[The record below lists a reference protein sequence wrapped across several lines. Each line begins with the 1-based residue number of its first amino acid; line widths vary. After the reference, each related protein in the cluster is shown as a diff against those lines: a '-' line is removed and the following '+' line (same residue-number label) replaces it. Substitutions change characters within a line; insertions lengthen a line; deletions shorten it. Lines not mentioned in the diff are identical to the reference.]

1 MDRLSFGLG
10 MALLAVALVGAGCAT
25 TPDARI
31 RPHRAIYEA
40 MDPEDQLRIRRGE
53 VQAGDS
59 RQVVEMALGR
69 PDRVSRVSTAEGEQ
83 EVWLYGR
90 TKPRLGFSVGVGTG
104 SVGRRSTV
112 GVGTSVGVGT
122 GGNFDY
128 HTAVTFRGNE
138 ASQVDRRQR

>member
-1 MDRLSFGLG
+1 MNRPTMVLG
-10 MALLAVALVGAGCAT
+10 LAVLGVAMVGVGCAS

-40 MDPEDQLRIRRGE
+40 MEPEEQLRIRRGE
-53 VQAGDS
+53 VRAGDS
-59 RQVVEMALGR
+59 RQVVEMALGK
-69 PDRVSRVSTAEGEQ
+69 PDRVSRVSTEEGEQ

-90 TKPRLGFSVGVGTG
+90 TQPRLGFSVGVGGGT
-104 SVGRRSTV
+104 VGRRSTV

-122 GGNFDY
+122 GGRFDY

-138 ASQVDRRQR
+138 ASQVDRRTK